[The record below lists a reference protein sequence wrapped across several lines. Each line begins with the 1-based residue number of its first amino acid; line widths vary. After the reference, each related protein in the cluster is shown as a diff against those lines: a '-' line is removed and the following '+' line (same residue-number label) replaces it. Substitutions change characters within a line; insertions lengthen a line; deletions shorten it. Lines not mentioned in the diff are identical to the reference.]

1 MNLILTCE
9 LRLPARGGSFSTTSN
24 LNLCISSSLL
34 SSSSVGLAPSFLFK
48 SSGDLILVW
57 LHSLVFLSRRGDVI
71 VDGVVLDSAAD
82 DCVLFD
88 YAVSESVG
96 EIVHVNFNFGMN
108 RSTWLFIFFADEIG
122 GGREGG
128 VEDDVDGDDGEDGD
142 GCSFEEG

>member
-1 MNLILTCE
+1 MHMLVTRILE
-9 LRLPARGGSFSTTSN
+9 
-24 LNLCISSSLL
+24 
-34 SSSSVGLAPSFLFK
+34 
-48 SSGDLILVW
+48 
-57 LHSLVFLSRRGDVI
+57 RGDVI
-71 VDGVVLDSAAD
+71 DGVLQPIAD
-82 DCVLFD
+82 DCVLLD

-128 VEDDVDGDDGEDGD
+128 ADGGVEDDVDGDDGDDGD